1 MPAAMTDDGTS
12 ISYESAGEG
21 PPNLL
26 CLHGWAG
33 SGRYFDAT
41 LEQLD
46 LTRARAVTFDLRGHG
61 RSGPAADG
69 FTLDRIAADALAV
82 ADAAGP
88 RRVRRPRL
96 QHERQVRAVPR
107 AGRARARRRPDPRRG
122 LPRERDPAPRRAHRR
137 LVGREG
143 DATRMAE
150 IASAY
155 ASNPIAPELLE
166 RFGEDAATIGRA
178 ALEGTLDAACATSFM
193 DRVGAITA
201 PALVVGGRHDAMFTP
216 ELLREA
222 VAGPLPGA
230 RLRCSTPARGRDR
243 AAGPARGA
251 GRGVPRRPR
260 GPTAGARGRALRARL
275 GAKPGS
281 LLPSGG

>member
-26 CLHGWAG
+26 CMHGWAG

-41 LEQLD
+41 IEQLD
-46 LTRARAVTFDLRGHG
+46 LTRVRAVTFDLRGHG
-61 RSGPAADG
+61 RSDPAAGG

-82 ADAAGP
+82 ADAAGLDEFVVLGFSMSAKFAQYLALAAP
-88 RRVRRPRL
+88 ERVGGLILVAGCPAARSRSPPSSPTTGSGARATPRGWPRSRRLRLEPDRAGAARALRRGRRDDRPRGARGHAGRRV
-96 QHERQVRAVPR
+96 
-107 AGRARARRRPDPRRG
+107 
-122 LPRERDPAPRRAHRR
+122 
-137 LVGREG
+137 
-143 DATRMAE
+143 
-150 IASAY
+150 
-155 ASNPIAPELLE
+155 
-166 RFGEDAATIGRA
+166 
-178 ALEGTLDAACATSFM
+178 ATSFM
-193 DRVGAITA
+193 DRVGAIVA

-222 VAGPLPGA
+222 VTGPLPGA
-230 RLRCSTPARGRDR
+230 RLALLDAGHEVGIELPGQL
-243 AAGPARGA
+243 AALVEAFLGGL
-251 GRGVPRRPR
+251 GERRV
-260 GPTAGARGRALRARL
+260 AKDGARFARAL